1 MRRSLLVGYIV
12 LAIAQTGISI
22 NVVTSKFLLAVMPM
36 FMLLASRFFLSS
48 VILAVTLKMTG
59 TTIIDPKHPEGKLT
73 KMDWIFGVLQGVF
86 AAFLF
91 NLFFVWG
98 LQHTTATAAGI
109 VGSTLPAIIA
119 ICAVWML
126 KEKLNW
132 PKLFALI
139 LAMLG
144 ILVINL
150 DHFEGMENLNH
161 TYFGDFLV
169 FLAMIPEAMY
179 SIIGRKLADRMT
191 PLGSSFIANVVG
203 FVTLLPCALFTGT
216 FDLSVFSSWEGS
228 LIIIAA
234 LSSLIFFWAWAWGL
248 SFIPA
253 STAGIFGGVMPVA
266 TTLFAILFLAES
278 LHWYDVIGMLLV
290 LGSIVIGT
298 GWRPALRKRK
308 TTVYTEA

>member
-12 LAIAQTGISI
+12 LAIAQTAISI
-22 NVVTSKFLLAVMPM
+22 NVVTSKFLLTVMPM

-48 VILAVTLKMTG
+48 VLLAITLKTTQ
-59 TTIIDPKHPEGKLT
+59 TTIMDPVHPQGRLSA
-73 KMDWIFGVLQGVF
+73 MDWTLSVFQGLF

-91 NLFFVWG
+91 NIFFVWG

-109 VGSTLPAIIA
+109 VGSSLPAIIA

-126 KEKLNW
+126 KERLDGSKL
-132 PKLFALI
+132 LALI

-144 ILVINL
+144 ILMINL
-150 DHFEGMENLNH
+150 DHFEGGENLNH

-179 SIIGRKLADRMT
+179 SIISRKLAGRVT
-191 PLGSSFIANVVG
+191 PLGASFIANVVG
-203 FVTLLPCALFTGT
+203 FITLLPCALYTST

-234 LSSLIFFWAWAWGL
+234 VSSLIFFWAWAWGL

-253 STAGIFGGVMPVA
+253 STAGIFGGCMPVA
-266 TTLFAILFLAES
+266 TTLLAILFLGEE
-278 LHWYDVIGMLLV
+278 LRWYDVLGMLLV
-290 LGSIVIGT
+290 LGSIVMGT
-298 GWRPALRKRK
+298 GWRPLLRRK
-308 TTVYTEA
+308 TALTSV